1 MYFLQFKLL
10 KPLTEINNISITQF
24 NSISFTENQSC
35 LGRWIFINCYLWNS
49 KILTSINKNNYIIM
63 NVLLS
68 KFTTKHNTAPF
79 SQIKIEDYFP
89 AFQEGIALAKTEIDA
104 IVNNPEAPT
113 FENTVVAMDFAG
125 DILDRLSSVFFNL
138 NSAETSDE
146 MQKIAQEVSPLL
158 SEFGNDITLN
168 AALFAKIK
176 TVYEQ
181 KENLNLT
188 PEQTTLLDKKYKSFS
203 RNGANLPEDKKDQ
216 LREIDKELSKLS
228 LQFGEN
234 VLAETNAFELHL
246 TDEKDLAGLPEGTI
260 EAARLLAKE
269 KEKEGW
275 IFTLD
280 HPSYVPFLTYA
291 DNRELRKKM
300 AIAFGARSFQNNE
313 FDNQENVLKIA
324 KLRFERA
331 NLLGYKTHAHFVLE
345 ERMAQSP
352 EKVFTFL
359 NDLLA
364 KAKPAAQKEFAEL
377 AAFAKELDG
386 IEQLEKWDGA
396 YYSEKLKQQLFNLD
410 DEKLK
415 PYFQLEK
422 VLDGAFTVAKKL
434 YGLTFT
440 EVFDIDKYHEEV
452 TTYEVTDA
460 ENNLVSIF
468 YADFFPR
475 KGKRNGAWMTSF
487 KSQSKKDGVNERP
500 HISNVCNFTKPTET
514 KPSLLTFNEV
524 TTLFHEFGHGLHGM
538 LANTTYPSL
547 SGTSVFWDFVE
558 LPSQIMENWCYEPE
572 ALALFANHYETGE
585 IIPIEYV
592 QKIKESASF
601 QEGMA
606 TLRQLSFG
614 LLDMAWHGQDPT
626 SITDLKTFETEQFAN
641 TQLYPDVKENAM
653 STAFSHIFQGGYS
666 SGYYSYKWAEV
677 LDADAFEY
685 FQESGIFNV
694 EVATKFKENVLS
706 KGGTEHPMILYK
718 RFRGQEPKPEALLK
732 RAGLL

>member
-1 MYFLQFKLL
+1 L
-10 KPLTEINNISITQF
+10 K
-24 NSISFTENQSC
+24 
-35 LGRWIFINCYLWNS
+35 
-49 KILTSINKNNYIIM
+49 
-63 NVLLS
+63 
-68 KFTTKHNTAPF
+68 
-79 SQIKIEDYFP
+79 
-89 AFQEGIALAKTEIDA
+89 
-104 IVNNPEAPT
+104 
-113 FENTVVAMDFAG
+113 
-125 DILDRLSSVFFNL
+125 
-138 NSAETSDE
+138 
-146 MQKIAQEVSPLL
+146 
-158 SEFGNDITLN
+158 
-168 AALFAKIK
+168 
-176 TVYEQ
+176 
-181 KENLNLT
+181 
-188 PEQTTLLDKKYKSFS
+188 
-203 RNGANLPEDKKDQ
+203 
-216 LREIDKELSKLS
+216 
-228 LQFGEN
+228 FGEN
-234 VLAETNAFELHL
+234 VLAETQAFQMHL

-260 EAARLLAKE
+260 EAAHSLAKSQG
-269 KEKEGW
+269 KEGW

-280 HPSYVPFLTYA
+280 HPSYIPFVTYA

-300 AIAFGARSFQNNE
+300 AIAFGARCFQNNE
-313 FDNQENVLKIA
+313 FDNQEIVLKIA
-324 KLRFERA
+324 KLRFDRA

-345 ERMAQSP
+345 ERMAENP
-352 EKVFTFL
+352 EKVLSFS

-364 KAKPAAQKEFAEL
+364 KAKPAAQREFAQL
-377 AAFAKELDG
+377 SAFAKKLDG

-422 VLDGAFTVAKKL
+422 VLNGAFTIAEKL

-440 EVFDIDKYHEEV
+440 EIFDIDKYNEEV
-452 TTYEVTDA
+452 MTYEVKD
-460 ENNLVSIF
+460 ENNELVAVF

-487 KSQSKKDGVNERP
+487 KSQYVKNGKNERP

-538 LANTTYPSL
+538 LADSVYPSL
-547 SGTSVFWDFVE
+547 SGTSVYWDFVE

-572 ALALFANHYETGE
+572 ALALFAHHYETGE

-592 QKIKESASF
+592 NKIKESASF

-606 TLRQLSFG
+606 TMRQLSFG
-614 LLDMAWHGQDPT
+614 LLDMGWHGQDPT
-626 SITDLKTFETEQFAN
+626 NITDIKAFENEQFAE

-677 LDADAFEY
+677 LDADAFDY
-685 FQESGIFNV
+685 FLEMGIFNK
-694 EVATKFKENVLS
+694 EVANRFKDNVLS

-718 RFRGQEPKPEALLK
+718 RFRGQEPKPDALLK